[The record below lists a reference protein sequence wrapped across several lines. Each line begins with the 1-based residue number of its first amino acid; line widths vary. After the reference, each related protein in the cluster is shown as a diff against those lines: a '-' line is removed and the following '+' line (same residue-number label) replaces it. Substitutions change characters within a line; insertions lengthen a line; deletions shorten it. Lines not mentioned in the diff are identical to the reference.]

1 MDTEARAMIEQVC
14 DGILRQVDRAY
25 MAQCGRANK
34 APDRLWRA
42 MVEGGLFALG
52 MPEDYGG
59 VGGDITAA
67 IYALDL
73 LGRAG
78 IFPTRYVT
86 TQMAMITLA
95 RNANEAQKRQY
106 LAPTV
111 AGDLFWSFALTE
123 ADAGTNSFKIRT
135 RAERQPNGDYIIN
148 GAKMW
153 ITGIHDA
160 DWSILV
166 ARTSGFEADDRR
178 VGMSAFIIDPK
189 SPGITINPLDIGVH
203 MADKSNEVVFENVV
217 VPAENLLAAEGRG
230 LNALFDCLNPERLM
244 AAGLNVGLA
253 DYILSKTADYAK
265 VRAPFDVP
273 IGSYQGVQVP
283 MGHAKVRVE
292 SARALAYH
300 AAAKYG
306 RGEEA
311 GLESNMAKAAAADA
325 IMAAADIG
333 MNTFGGASLDMQQDM
348 IPFYLWAKF
357 QEIAPINKNVTLCHI
372 AMNSWGLPKSY

>member
-1 MDTEARAMIEQVC
+1 MNDDMRAMIDQVC
-14 DGILRQVDRAY
+14 DAVKRQVDRDY
-25 MAQCGRANK
+25 LAQCGRANRS
-34 APDRLWRA
+34 PTRLWQA
-42 MVEGGLFALG
+42 MVEGGLFGVG
-52 MPEDYGG
+52 MPEEYGG
-59 VGGDITAA
+59 TGGDITAT
-67 IYALDL
+67 IHALDQ

-78 IFPTRYVT
+78 LLPTRYVT
-86 TQMAMITLA
+86 TQMAMVTLA
-95 RNANEAQKRQY
+95 RNASEAQKRQY
-106 LAPTV
+106 LAPTI

-135 RAERQPNGDYIIN
+135 RAERQPNGDFIVN

-153 ITGIHDA
+153 ITGIHEA
-160 DWSILV
+160 NWSILV
-166 ARTSGFEADDRR
+166 ARTSGFDADDRR

-189 SPGITINPLDIGVH
+189 SPGITINPLDIGIH
-203 MADKSNEVVFENVV
+203 MADKSSEVVFDNVV
-217 VPAENLLAAEGRG
+217 VPGENLLGVEGRG

-244 AAGLNVGLA
+244 AAGLNVGIA
-253 DYILSKTADYAK
+253 DYILAKTADYAK
-265 VRAPFDVP
+265 VRAPFDTP
-273 IGSYQGVQVP
+273 IGGYQGVQVP

-292 SARALAYH
+292 SARALALQ
-300 AAAKYG
+300 AAAKYA

-333 MNTFGGASLDMQQDM
+333 MNTFGGAALDMQQDM

-372 AMNSWGLPKSY
+372 AMNSWNLPKSY